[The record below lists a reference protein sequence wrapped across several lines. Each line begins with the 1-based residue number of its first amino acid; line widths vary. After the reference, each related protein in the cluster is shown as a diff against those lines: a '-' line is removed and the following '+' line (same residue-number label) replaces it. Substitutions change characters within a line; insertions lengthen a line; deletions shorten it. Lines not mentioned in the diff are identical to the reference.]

1 MATIFATSLY
11 LYGGAFIFVVLMAV
25 ALRFFY
31 SSRTKGKF
39 KEYQGEIAR
48 SHSRILKLEVK
59 NDKLQQRINELEAM
73 TKMSKIA

>member
-11 LYGGAFIFVVLMAV
+11 LYGGAFLFVVLMALV
-25 ALRFFY
+25 LRYFY
-31 SSRTKGKF
+31 SSRSKGKF

-73 TKMSKIA
+73 TNRTKIA